1 MKKRLIYLIKI
12 YLITIIIF
20 VMAKVVF
27 MVANY
32 EGHPFGMGD
41 IWDVVRHGLGL
52 DLSTGIYIVF
62 IPFLVTMVSVWWRPK
77 GLEIFLK
84 IYYGVIAA
92 AMMLAF
98 TADTSLYPF
107 WGFKLDAS
115 CLQYLGTPTEAMAS
129 VSGWYMAVRIVV
141 VIAGAYLLYRIYG
154 GVRSQESGDRRG
166 QYSMAGKVKSS
177 LAYFICIPLLVIG
190 VRGGLDESTT
200 NIGQVYFSENQF
212 LNHSAVNPVFSFFA
226 SMEKTASNHIT
237 YHFMDDKQCEQL
249 IATWFDTRSVGCDTL
264 LTTQRPNIII
274 ILLEGCGG

>member
-107 WGFKLDAS
+107 W
-115 CLQYLGTPTEAMAS
+115 
-129 VSGWYMAVRIVV
+129 
-141 VIAGAYLLYRIYG
+141 
-154 GVRSQESGDRRG
+154 
-166 QYSMAGKVKSS
+166 
-177 LAYFICIPLLVIG
+177 
-190 VRGGLDESTT
+190 
-200 NIGQVYFSENQF
+200 
-212 LNHSAVNPVFSFFA
+212 
-226 SMEKTASNHIT
+226 
-237 YHFMDDKQCEQL
+237 
-249 IATWFDTRSVGCDTL
+249 
-264 LTTQRPNIII
+264 
-274 ILLEGCGG
+274 